1 MARGRVFTKGCV
13 FALAV
18 WLLLIGAYAYVALGR
33 IHDLVPA
40 LGVGVLGGTFAGMLL
55 SSFVGLFTGNRDRA
69 AIRRAVNMEP
79 MKDGRLEAA
88 SGPLH
93 ALDKPLE
100 APFSGQP
107 CVAYEYDVKRP
118 GRGASDYAG
127 YAMAPCAVQTL
138 RGPVRMLGWV
148 MLDQFPAATDQ
159 QIDRTRGERY
169 LSSAVLERLGV
180 TSILSVFKD
189 LVADDDGTIR
199 KDYRIDGDGSLDGR
213 LITERALPVGAPVTL
228 LGHWSEA
235 RGGFVANGPA
245 VNRLFRGDLGGTK
258 KAVGGDAVSTFGA
271 AVLFF
276 VILHAILVPMYL
288 FAPGG
293 RLAGD
298 ADGVAGSVW
307 DERDCDR
314 QKTKLTLRA
323 DPNEVGSDAMTPLM
337 NAARMDEPACVSNL
351 IGAGAH
357 LEDRDKFGDTALVH
371 AIRANRDENVKVLLA
386 AGAKDFRITAANG
399 RAIKDGD
406 APLAAVKDY
415 IDAVY
420 RADFETMARL
430 MAHVSVRRL
439 EDNRGDLP
447 FWQSRLPKTFT
458 VEDGWMTDDA
468 ATLTIRGDTKSGPV
482 RIVYQVERQPDMSG
496 GRGITAEADPSVRSG
511 AARADTWQIRHEWRP
526 DER

>member
-1 MARGRVFTKGCV
+1 MASGRVFTKGCV

-33 IHDLVPA
+33 IHDLVPSLA
-40 LGVGVLGGTFAGMLL
+40 VGVLGGTFAAMLL

-69 AIRRAVNMEP
+69 AIRRAVNMEA
-79 MKDGRLEAA
+79 MQDGRLEAA
-88 SGPLH
+88 SGPLQ

-118 GRGASDYAG
+118 GGGASDYTG
-127 YAMAPCAVQTL
+127 YAMAPCAAEL

-148 MLDQFPAATDQ
+148 MLDQFPAATEH

-169 LSSAVLERLGV
+169 LSSATLERLGV

-199 KDYRIDGDGSLDGR
+199 KDYRIDGDGNLDGR
-213 LITERALPVGAPVTL
+213 LITERALSVGTPVTL

-235 RGGFVANGPA
+235 RGGFVAKGPA
-245 VNRLFRGDLGGTK
+245 VNRLFRGDLDGTK
-258 KAVGGDAVSTFGA
+258 KALGGNAVTTFGA
-271 AVLFF
+271 AILFF
-276 VILHAILVPMYL
+276 VILHAILVPAYF

-293 RLAGD
+293 RLASD

-314 QKTKLTLRA
+314 QKTKLSLRA
-323 DPNEVGSDAMTPLM
+323 DPNEVGRDAMTPLM

-351 IGAGAH
+351 IAAGAR

-371 AIRANRDENVKVLLA
+371 AVRALRDDTAKVLLS
-386 AGAKDFRITAANG
+386 AGAKEFRVTAANG
-399 RAIKDGD
+399 RRVADGD
-406 APLAAVKDY
+406 PPLEAVRNY
-415 IDAVY
+415 IEAVH
-420 RADFETMARL
+420 RADFESMARL
-430 MAHVSVRRL
+430 MAHASVAKMEERR
-439 EDNRGDLP
+439 DDLP
-447 FWQSRLPKTFT
+447 FWQGRYPKTFRLD
-458 VEDGWMTDDA
+458 EGWMTDDA
-468 ATLTIRGDTKSGPV
+468 ATLVIIAETKTGPQH
-482 RIVYQVERQPDMSG
+482 IWFHVERVPDPSRRG
-496 GRGITAEADPSVRSG
+496 GGAEAEPSQF
-511 AARADTWQIRHEWRP
+511 WQIRHDWHP